1 VSALPND
8 VCTSFARSVFGIP
21 LLDLVYLPF
30 QLVISVEVI
39 PCAGLAVKIG
49 SLSSFKLPAFS
60 IASLTS

>member
-1 VSALPND
+1 VSALSND
-8 VCTSFARSVFGIP
+8 VCISFARSAFGIP

-39 PCAGLAVKIG
+39 PCAGLATKIG
-49 SLSSFKLPAFS
+49 SVSSVKEPAFS